1 MKSPLQASI
10 WMNLYDNRK
19 NCYKQNDIIYILSKN
34 YLMIFY
40 RTIAF
45 LFPFPLQ
52 DVTITR
58 RVTLIEYSLPLLN
71 AFCVENAENQGK
83 TLFSVEEC

>member
-1 MKSPLQASI
+1 
-10 WMNLYDNRK
+10 MNLYDNRK

-40 RTIAF
+40 RTIVF
-45 LFPFPLQ
+45 LFLFPLQ

-58 RVTLIEYSLPLLN
+58 GVTLIECSSTLVN
-71 AFCVENAENQGK
+71 AFCVENAENQRK
-83 TLFSVEEC
+83 TFFSIEEC

>member
-1 MKSPLQASI
+1 MD
-10 WMNLYDNRK
+10 LYDNRK

-45 LFPFPLQ
+45 LFLFPWQ
-52 DVTITR
+52 DVTITQG
-58 RVTLIEYSLPLLN
+58 VTLIEYSSLLLN
-71 AFCVENAENQGK
+71 AFCVENTENQRK
-83 TLFSVEEC
+83 TFLSVEEC

>member
-1 MKSPLQASI
+1 
-10 WMNLYDNRK
+10 MNLYDNRK

-45 LFPFPLQ
+45 LFLFTWQ

-58 RVTLIEYSLPLLN
+58 GVTLIEYTSSLLN
-71 AFCVENAENQGK
+71 AFCVENIENQRK
-83 TLFSVEEC
+83 TPLSVEEC